1 MSVILNNFDVVRALV
16 VSTIGP
22 QTALQRFY
30 YSIASIGGSPTDTQ
44 FALEFDTAI
53 AALFK
58 ACIASTASYR
68 GVSAQIL
75 RPVPTPVAATSFQL
89 FTQAIITGSAGV
101 GTRGATVLPGQVRG
115 LVALKGNV
123 AARGL
128 NCRTYMP
135 WPSSADLTSDGLTP
149 STSYQTAIG
158 TFAQEVVVFNALND
172 GAGNTANVALI
183 DFQVKTP
190 SAYIREF
197 LRSQDARPRW
207 ATQRRSGAYGRSN
220 TTPF

>member
-1 MSVILNNFDVVRALV
+1 LNNFDVVRALV

-30 YSIASIGGSPTDTQ
+30 FSVAGIGGSPTDVQ
-44 FALEFDTAI
+44 FATEFDTAV

-75 RPVPTPVAATSFQL
+75 RPFPSPATATSFDL
-89 FTQAIITGSAGV
+89 FTQAIFTGSEGV

-115 LVALKGNV
+115 LVSFKGNV

-135 WPSSADLTSDGLTP
+135 WPSSADLTADGLTP

-172 GAGNTANVALI
+172 GAGNTANVSLI
-183 DFQVKTP
+183 DFRIKTP
-190 SAYIREF
+190 ATPIFEF
-197 LRSQDARPRW
+197 LRSTIVRPRW
-207 ATQRRSGAYGRSN
+207 ATQRRSGAYGRPN
-220 TTPF
+220 ATPF